1 MAVPSDVGAGDV
13 VAGVVVAAIERL
25 APELVGLSHRVHG
38 LAELGFAEHASVAS
52 VAELLAERGFPASVG
67 GYGLDTALRVRAGGD
82 GPSVALFAE
91 YDALP
96 GIGHGCGHNI
106 ICASAVGAFLG
117 VAEVIGA
124 LDGSVT
130 LFGTPA
136 EENGSGKEL
145 LARAGAFD
153 DVDAVLMLHP
163 GVGETIADVT
173 ALGLRSVE
181 VSYRGV
187 AAHASSAPREG
198 RNALDAVV
206 AAYQGIAAL
215 RQHIGDTERVHGII
229 TDGGQAA
236 NVVPALASARF
247 LLRSPDEQALAAL
260 SRRVQRVLDGAAL
273 ITETRLVAE
282 WDRVPPCL
290 PIRGNAAL
298 AARFAEHYARR
309 GHPVRSSGALLG
321 STDLGNI
328 SLRVPSIHPAV
339 AIAPAG
345 VALHTEE
352 FAGYAVS
359 AAADTAVLDGAIG
372 LALTAVE
379 FLTDARLR
387 TAAAGEF
394 TARGGYV
401 DVPALMTPPTGA

>member
-1 MAVPSDVGAGDV
+1 
-13 VAGVVVAAIERL
+13 
-25 APELVGLSHRVHG
+25 
-38 LAELGFAEHASVAS
+38 
-52 VAELLAERGFPASVG
+52 
-67 GYGLDTALRVRAGGD
+67 
-82 GPSVALFAE
+82 
-91 YDALP
+91 
-96 GIGHGCGHNI
+96 
-106 ICASAVGAFLG
+106 
-117 VAEVIGA
+117 
-124 LDGSVT
+124 
-130 LFGTPA
+130 
-136 EENGSGKEL
+136 
-145 LARAGAFD
+145 
-153 DVDAVLMLHP
+153 
-163 GVGETIADVT
+163 
-173 ALGLRSVE
+173 
-181 VSYRGV
+181 
-187 AAHASSAPREG
+187 
-198 RNALDAVV
+198 
-206 AAYQGIAAL
+206 
-215 RQHIGDTERVHGII
+215 
-229 TDGGQAA
+229 
-236 NVVPALASARF
+236 
-247 LLRSPDEQALAAL
+247 
-260 SRRVQRVLDGAAL
+260 VLDGAAL

-298 AARFAEHYARR
+298 AGRFAEHYARR

-394 TARGGYV
+394 TARGGYI